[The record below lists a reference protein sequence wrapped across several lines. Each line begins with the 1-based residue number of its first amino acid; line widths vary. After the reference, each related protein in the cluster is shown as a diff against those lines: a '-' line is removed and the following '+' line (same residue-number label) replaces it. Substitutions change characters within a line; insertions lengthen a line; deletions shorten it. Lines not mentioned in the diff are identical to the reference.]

1 MQPEHDVLV
10 SIDRR
15 FASDV
20 TPDWLVGVARIT
32 LEMEKA
38 SSCQVGIVVTDDEEI
53 RSLNREF
60 AGEDHSTD
68 VLAFAL
74 TEGEE
79 FAGPPGGPNRI
90 GEVVISMETAARQA
104 GEEKIGVEGELAH
117 LVVHGVLHLLG
128 FDHAIE
134 ADERVMRTKERSV
147 LDVIGLSAH

>member
-10 SIDRR
+10 SIDPR
-15 FASDV
+15 FARDV
-20 TPDWLVGVARIT
+20 TADWLVGIARLT

-38 SSCQVGIVVTDDEEI
+38 GACQVGIVVTDDQEI
-53 RSLNREF
+53 RSLNRQY

-79 FAGPPGGPNRI
+79 FASPPNWPNRI
-90 GEVVISMETAARQA
+90 GEVVISLETATRQA
-104 GEEKIGVEGELAH
+104 ADAKIHPENEVAH

-134 ADERVMRTKERSV
+134 DDERLMRGKERAI
-147 LDVIGLSAH
+147 LEVIGLSAH